1 MNELIEKI
9 IETSG
14 DEVSVYRMLDKLMV
28 LS

>member
-1 MNELIEKI
+1 MNELIEKT